1 MGERGVRWVNS
12 TTGDLPARE
21 ARPRGESGPLLCRV
35 PMVPGSVRLGDDRRS
50 QPVAVSLFAGRASMG
65 YGIERNLMK
74 KTVGS
79 TDKIVRTIIA
89 VVAVVVAGFA
99 GFSSVWGI
107 VLVIVAAIMVVTASG
122 GYCPIYSATGISTAG
137 DDGHRH
143 GANAH

>member
-1 MGERGVRWVNS
+1 
-12 TTGDLPARE
+12 
-21 ARPRGESGPLLCRV
+21 
-35 PMVPGSVRLGDDRRS
+35 
-50 QPVAVSLFAGRASMG
+50 
-65 YGIERNLMK
+65 MK

-89 VVAVVVAGFA
+89 VVAVVVAGF
-99 GFSSVWGI
+99 SSVWGI
-107 VLVIVAAIMVVTASG
+107 VLVIVAAIMVVTASS